1 MSVLDDAIREHLEL
15 RRRNGASEQ
24 EIAVKEAEALG
35 PVGHAPDVAAE
46 ASALEREQASEP
58 SARDEPVAEAPAEPS
73 LRDEAGAGA
82 PPVPDEI
89 ESDADLD
96 PSEDRADAAQDLRD
110 GRAGAD
116 LELSD
121 ERPDADQDLS
131 DEQAGTDLELADER
145 LDIDMPEA
153 IEEEEHEEEQRE
165 AADEPLTPE
174 RPLWRAFEPPPR
186 APAAER
192 VRRPDASAPASS
204 EPPADPA
211 DDVLEET
218 PDFLQE
224 TPEHERLWFEQRPPR
239 DFDFDD

>member
-35 PVGHAPDVAAE
+35 PARRHPETGE
-46 ASALEREQASEP
+46 ADPVEEGPALEEQRPATEP
-58 SARDEPVAEAPAEPS
+58 AEAPLDAES
-73 LRDEAGAGA
+73 EADLLA
-82 PPVPDEI
+82 PDE
-89 ESDADLD
+89 ESDADL
-96 PSEDRADAAQDLRD
+96 A
-110 GRAGAD
+110 
-116 LELSD
+116 
-121 ERPDADQDLS
+121 
-131 DEQAGTDLELADER
+131 LADER

-153 IEEEEHEEEQRE
+153 IEEESEVSAVPE
-165 AADEPLTPE
+165 AATAPADDPPPPAASE
-174 RPLWRAFEPPPR
+174 RPLWRPLEHSQAER
-186 APAAER
+186 RDRGEQSAPAA
-192 VRRPDASAPASS
+192 PDEQAP
-204 EPPADPA
+204 PP